1 MDLKPVLIDFESRSR
16 ANLKRVGGRNYW
28 AHASTEALCCAWHD
42 TSTGVHDVWRTGEP
56 WPHAGR
62 VLAAHNAQGFDRFG
76 AERLG
81 FAPAGWVDTSQLAR
95 VAGLPGALE
104 ALAERMGAPA
114 KDKVASRFT
123 VALSTCR
130 RPASITAS
138 AWAEMDDSDKHALGV
153 QAAYTAD
160 AAARVAAYCA
170 LDVQILAE
178 AWPQLQWWSQFD
190 QDARA
195 VDTKVNDRGICFDRD
210 LARALL
216 ASDAHNSELTI
227 AGVAAELGWTPAKT
241 ALAAR
246 SPKQFCEATGLP
258 NAQKATLEGC
268 EHPLARARDAL
279 ASIARGKLEAGLAL
293 VGTDGRLRDTHRYY
307 GAHTGRWSGKGMQ
320 LQNMPRPAKEFESLG
335 VTEIC
340 AGADACI
347 GGHLATQA
355 EIDVLLRGCLTASP
369 GNTLAV
375 CDFTGVEARALA
387 WVANDRRALEAFEA
401 YDNKTGANPY
411 SLMGAHVFG
420 IPVEQAGK
428 GTYQYT
434 IGKTLELACG
444 YGQGASKFVDTA
456 WKMGRVHLDPV
467 QSKEA
472 VRAWRQL
479 HAPIVQF
486 WAAVEKAFRDACFG
500 VPSKVGAFEF
510 NPFGRGVA
518 VMLPSG
524 RPIMY
529 NDVRI
534 AADGSLEFAG
544 TKCQEYTYGGKLVEN
559 LIQAMCRCL
568 MADALVRA
576 ENAGLCPVM
585 HVHDEIVCDV
595 PASAGKEAYDY
606 LRNLMRTLPDWAK
619 GFPVGASGFYGLRYH
634 K

>member
-320 LQNMPRPAKEFESLG
+320 LQNMPYPPHRQSLRR
-335 VTEIC
+335 
-340 AGADACI
+340 
-347 GGHLATQA
+347 HPSPFHR
-355 EIDVLLRGCLTASP
+355 LRWRNWTP
-369 GNTLAV
+369 G
-375 CDFTGVEARALA
+375 E
-387 WVANDRRALEAFEA
+387 
-401 YDNKTGANPY
+401 
-411 SLMGAHVFG
+411 H
-420 IPVEQAGK
+420 
-428 GTYQYT
+428 
-434 IGKTLELACG
+434 
-444 YGQGASKFVDTA
+444 
-456 WKMGRVHLDPV
+456 
-467 QSKEA
+467 
-472 VRAWRQL
+472 
-479 HAPIVQF
+479 
-486 WAAVEKAFRDACFG
+486 
-500 VPSKVGAFEF
+500 
-510 NPFGRGVA
+510 
-518 VMLPSG
+518 
-524 RPIMY
+524 
-529 NDVRI
+529 
-534 AADGSLEFAG
+534 
-544 TKCQEYTYGGKLVEN
+544 
-559 LIQAMCRCL
+559 
-568 MADALVRA
+568 
-576 ENAGLCPVM
+576 
-585 HVHDEIVCDV
+585 
-595 PASAGKEAYDY
+595 
-606 LRNLMRTLPDWAK
+606 
-619 GFPVGASGFYGLRYH
+619 
-634 K
+634 